1 MSMVRPGDLTWN
13 KTKEAATRGGLVV
26 TVERSRRIA
35 ASASRVFA
43 TLSDPQ
49 TLAGLLPRVK
59 RVEVLQRG
67 ESSAR
72 VATHMA
78 MGPFA
83 TIRSE
88 GDVFW
93 QQDREVVF
101 TSRHP
106 VSVESR
112 WSFVPDGKGTDL
124 RVMLT
129 IDLAPMLGPFA
140 AMVPSDQVAAMIGLD
155 LDQAL
160 TAIARRIEGM
170 R

>member
-1 MSMVRPGDLTWN
+1 MNTVRSGNLTWD
-13 KTKEAATRGGLVV
+13 KTKTNNGLVV
-26 TVERSRRIA
+26 TVERNRRIA
-35 ASASRVFA
+35 ASADRVFA

-59 RVEVLQRG
+59 KVEVLHRG
-67 ESSAR
+67 ASSAR

-88 GDVFW
+88 GDVRW
-93 QQDREVVF
+93 KQDQEVVF

-106 VSVESR
+106 VTVESH
-112 WSFVPDGKGTDL
+112 WSFVPEGKGTDL
-124 RVMLT
+124 RVKLT
-129 IDLAPMLGPFA
+129 IDLAPMLGPLA
-140 AMVPSDQVAAMIGLD
+140 AMVPADQVASMIGPD

-160 TAIARRIEGM
+160 SALARRIEGSGV
-170 R
+170 RG

>member
-1 MSMVRPGDLTWN
+1 
-13 KTKEAATRGGLVV
+13 
-26 TVERSRRIA
+26 
-35 ASASRVFA
+35 
-43 TLSDPQ
+43 
-49 TLAGLLPRVK
+49 
-59 RVEVLQRG
+59 
-67 ESSAR
+67 
-72 VATHMA
+72 

-93 QQDREVVF
+93 QQDQEVVF

-140 AMVPSDQVAAMIGLD
+140 AMVPSDQVAAMIGPD

>member
-1 MSMVRPGDLTWN
+1 MNTVRPGDLTWGG
-13 KTKEAATRGGLVV
+13 TKANDGLVV
-26 TVERSRRIA
+26 TVERNRRIA
-35 ASASRVFA
+35 ASVDRVFA

-59 RVEVLQRG
+59 RVEVLWRG
-67 ESSAR
+67 ASSAR

-88 GDVFW
+88 GDVHW
-93 QQDREVVF
+93 QQDQEVVF
-101 TSRHP
+101 KSHHP

-124 RVMLT
+124 RVKLT
-129 IDLAPMLGPFA
+129 IDLAPMLGPLA
-140 AMVPSDQVAAMIGLD
+140 AMVPADQVAGMIGPD
-155 LDQAL
+155 LDHAL
-160 TAIARRIEGM
+160 TALARRVAG
-170 R
+170 

>member
-1 MSMVRPGDLTWN
+1 MTRSGDLTWGN
-13 KTKEAATRGGLVV
+13 TKASNGLVV
-26 TVERSRRIA
+26 TVERRRRIA
-35 ASASRVFA
+35 ASAEQVFA
-43 TLSDPQ
+43 TLSNPQ

-59 RVEVLQRG
+59 KVEVLHRG
-67 ESSAR
+67 TSSAR

-88 GDVFW
+88 GDVQW

-106 VSVESR
+106 VRVESR

-124 RVMLT
+124 CVKLT
-129 IDLAPMLGPFA
+129 IDLAPMLGPLA
-140 AMVPSDQVAAMIGLD
+140 AMVPADQVASMIEPD
-155 LDQAL
+155 LDHAL
-160 TAIARRIEGM
+160 TALARQIGG
-170 R
+170 

>member
-1 MSMVRPGDLTWN
+1 MSMVRPGDLTRN
-13 KTKEAATRGGLVV
+13 RTKETVSKGGLVV
-26 TVERSRRIA
+26 SVERNRRIA
-35 ASASRVFA
+35 ASANRVFA
-43 TLSDPQ
+43 TLSDPH

-59 RVEVLQRG
+59 KVEVLQRG

-93 QQDREVVF
+93 QQDQEVVF

-112 WSFVPDGKGTDL
+112 WSFVPDGRETEL
-124 RVMLT
+124 RVTLM

-140 AMVPSDQVAAMIGLD
+140 AMVPSDQVTAMIGPD

-160 TAIARRIEGM
+160 SAIARRIEGT